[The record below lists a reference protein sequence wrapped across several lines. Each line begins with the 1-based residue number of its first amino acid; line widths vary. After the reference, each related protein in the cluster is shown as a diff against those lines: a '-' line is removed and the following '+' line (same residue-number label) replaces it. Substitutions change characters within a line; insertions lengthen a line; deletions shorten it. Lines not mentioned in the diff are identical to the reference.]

1 MIMRHKYISVLIA
14 LAAVMSLAFG
24 VKAGSSDDVTT
35 SDKQDNMTQDLSNT
49 TRVLLETTFGEIELA
64 LYNETPQHRDN
75 FVKLVND
82 GTYNGVLFHRVI
94 KDFMVQTGDPSS
106 RTATADAL
114 LGEGGPGYDIPAEI
128 VYPKFFHKRGALAAA
143 REGDETNPERKSS
156 GSQFY
161 IVTGRR
167 FSEYQLEK
175 MLERIVNQEK
185 AMIFNQLAANRRSEI
200 EAVQAMGDEMAL
212 KGLQGI
218 IAAEA
223 EKIYNENHKDNP
235 FSFTPEQVA
244 AYSTIGGAPHLDGQ
258 YTVFGEVVKGMDV
271 VDKIQNVTTG
281 AHDRPVDDVRIISA
295 KVLDS
300 AK

>member
-295 KVLDS
+295 RVLDS

>member
-223 EKIYNENHKDNP
+223 ERIYNENHKDNP

>member
-1 MIMRHKYISVLIA
+1 MIA

-106 RTATADAL
+106 RTATVDAL

>member
-24 VKAGSSDDVTT
+24 VKAGSSNDVTT

-114 LGEGGPGYDIPAEI
+114 LGEGGPGYDL
-128 VYPKFFHKRGALAAA
+128 PKSC
-143 REGDETNPERKSS
+143 TPS
-156 GSQFY
+156 
-161 IVTGRR
+161 
-167 FSEYQLEK
+167 
-175 MLERIVNQEK
+175 
-185 AMIFNQLAANRRSEI
+185 
-200 EAVQAMGDEMAL
+200 
-212 KGLQGI
+212 
-218 IAAEA
+218 
-223 EKIYNENHKDNP
+223 
-235 FSFTPEQVA
+235 SFTSVERSLLHA
-244 AYSTIGGAPHLDGQ
+244 RATRL
-258 YTVFGEVVKGMDV
+258 
-271 VDKIQNVTTG
+271 IQ
-281 AHDRPVDDVRIISA
+281 SA
-295 KVLDS
+295 KVLALS
-300 AK
+300 SIL

>member
-1 MIMRHKYISVLIA
+1 
-14 LAAVMSLAFG
+14 
-24 VKAGSSDDVTT
+24 
-35 SDKQDNMTQDLSNT
+35 MTQDLSNT

>member
-1 MIMRHKYISVLIA
+1 MIA

-24 VKAGSSDDVTT
+24 VKAGSSDDVAT

-143 REGDETNPERKSS
+143 REGDETNPDRKSS

-185 AMIFNQLAANRRSEI
+185 AMIFNQLAASRRSEI

>member
-185 AMIFNQLAANRRSEI
+185 AMIFNQLAASRRSEI

-295 KVLDS
+295 RVLDS

>member
-143 REGDETNPERKSS
+143 REGDETNPDRKSS

>member
-106 RTATADAL
+106 RTATVDAL

-185 AMIFNQLAANRRSEI
+185 AMIFNQLAASRRSEI

-295 KVLDS
+295 RVLDS

>member
-143 REGDETNPERKSS
+143 REGDETNPDRKSS

-218 IAAEA
+218 IAAAA